1 MKIRDRIVE
10 LVRVPASELLPNPK
24 NWRTHPTA
32 QADALKGV
40 LAEVGIADAVIA
52 RRLEDGQLMLLD
64 GHLRTETLGD
74 QLVPVLVL
82 DVDEVEGDKILAT
95 LDPLA
100 ALAETNA
107 ANLDALLRN
116 VDTGNEALSQML
128 ADLADEAGLY
138 SVDEAPAPEL
148 ADGDR
153 EPFRQ
158 MTFTVHDTQ
167 HDRIEEAMCKA
178 KADGGNASDV
188 NENTNGNALAFIC
201 GAYLDG

>member
-10 LVRVPASELLPNPK
+10 LVRVPASELVPNPK

-82 DVDEVEGDKILAT
+82 DVDEAEGDKILAT

-128 ADLADEAGLY
+128 ADLADAAGLY
-138 SVDEAPAPEL
+138 QNEAKDAPEEFPEVDEN
-148 ADGDR
+148 
-153 EPFRQ
+153 
-158 MTFTVHDTQ
+158 
-167 HDRIEEAMCKA
+167 IETEHECPK
-178 KADGGNASDV
+178 
-188 NENTNGNALAFIC
+188 C
-201 GAYLDG
+201 GYRWS

>member
-1 MKIRDRIVE
+1 MPGVLPCEGPEERDHMKIRDRIVE

-24 NWRTHPTA
+24 NWRTHPVA

-52 RRLEDGQLMLLD
+52 RRLADGSLMLLD

-74 QLVPVLVL
+74 QMVPVLVL
-82 DVDEVEGDKILAT
+82 DVDEAEGDKILAT

-107 ANLDALLRN
+107 ANLDALLRG

-138 SVDEAPAPEL
+138 QTEAVDVPSDAS
-148 ADGDR
+148 
-153 EPFRQ
+153 
-158 MTFTVHDTQ
+158 
-167 HDRIEEAMCKA
+167 
-178 KADGGNASDV
+178 GGGGSEINCPKC
-188 NENTNGNALAFIC
+188 GHAF
-201 GAYLDG
+201 AA

>member
-1 MKIRDRIVE
+1 MKIRDRIIE
-10 LVRVPASELLPNPK
+10 LVRVPASELVPNPK
-24 NWRTHPTA
+24 NWRTHPQA

-74 QLVPVLVL
+74 QMVPVLVL
-82 DVDEVEGDKILAT
+82 DVNEAEGDKILAT

-107 ANLDALLRN
+107 ANLDALLRGI
-116 VDTGNEALSQML
+116 DTGSEALSKML

-138 SVDEAPAPEL
+138 QVDEVPAPEL

-158 MTFTVHDTQ
+158 ITFTVHDSQ
-167 HDRIEEAMCKA
+167 HDRIEEAISKA
-178 KADGGNASDV
+178 KAGGGHASDV

-201 GAYLDG
+201 GAFLDG

>member
-10 LVRVPASELLPNPK
+10 LVRVPASELVPNPK

-100 ALAETNA
+100 ALAGSNRVK
-107 ANLDALLRN
+107 LDEILREI
-116 VDTGNEALSQML
+116 DTSSEAVSEML
-128 ADLADEAGLY
+128 ADLAKNAGLY
-138 SVDEAPAPEL
+138 GTEEANDDVASTDA
-148 ADGDR
+148 ADVGFSIGEVR
-153 EPFRQ
+153 
-158 MTFTVHDTQ
+158 FTVSKEDYDAWLEDARQ
-167 HDRIEEAMCKA
+167 AAGFDQQSLEAEFKSRLRIP
-178 KADGGNASDV
+178 S
-188 NENTNGNALAFIC
+188 
-201 GAYLDG
+201 

>member
-1 MKIRDRIVE
+1 MKSRDRIVE

-64 GHLRTETLGD
+64 GHLRAETLGD
-74 QLVPVLVL
+74 QRVPVLVL
-82 DVDEVEGDKILAT
+82 DVDEAEGDKILAT

-128 ADLADEAGLY
+128 ADLAEDGGVTPPDEEDGQHAALKTGW
-138 SVDEAPAPEL
+138 EL
-148 ADGDR
+148 VVTCSN
-153 EPFRQ
+153 E
-158 MTFTVHDTQ
+158 DTQ
-167 HDRIEEAMCKA
+167 RELFDRLTLEGMTCR
-178 KADGGNASDV
+178 V
-188 NENTNGNALAFIC
+188 LT
-201 GAYLDG
+201 Y

>member
-1 MKIRDRIVE
+1 MKIRDRIVA

-82 DVDEVEGDKILAT
+82 DVDEAEGDKILAT

-167 HDRIEEAMCKA
+167 HDRIEEAMSKA
-178 KADGGNASDV
+178 KADGGHASDV

>member
-1 MKIRDRIVE
+1 MREGVLPVIPGFYEARRGLVLLRRVLPWQGPQERNYMKIRDRIVE
-10 LVRVPASELLPNPK
+10 LVRVPASELVPNPK

-52 RRLEDGQLMLLD
+52 RRLKDGQLMLID

-82 DVDEVEGDKILAT
+82 DVDEAEGDKILAT

-128 ADLADEAGLY
+128 TDLADKAGLY
-138 SVDEAPAPEL
+138 QNEAKDAPEEFPEVDEN
-148 ADGDR
+148 
-153 EPFRQ
+153 
-158 MTFTVHDTQ
+158 
-167 HDRIEEAMCKA
+167 IETEHECPK
-178 KADGGNASDV
+178 
-188 NENTNGNALAFIC
+188 C
-201 GAYLDG
+201 GYRWS

>member
-24 NWRTHPTA
+24 NWRTHPVA

-52 RRLEDGQLMLLD
+52 RRLADGQLMLLD

-82 DVDEVEGDKILAT
+82 DVNEAEGDKILAT

-107 ANLDALLRN
+107 ANLDALLRGI
-116 VDTGNEALSQML
+116 DTGSEALSQML
-128 ADLADEAGLY
+128 ADLAEAAGIIPPDFDPATADDQSRLDE
-138 SVDEAPAPEL
+138 
-148 ADGDR
+148 
-153 EPFRQ
+153 
-158 MTFTVHDTQ
+158 
-167 HDRIEEAMCKA
+167 KA
-178 KADGGNASDV
+178 KV
-188 NENTNGNALAFIC
+188 TCPEC
-201 GAYLDG
+201 GHEFTA

>member
-1 MKIRDRIVE
+1 MKVRDRIVE

-52 RRLEDGQLMLLD
+52 RRLEDGQLMLID

-82 DVDEVEGDKILAT
+82 DVDESEGDKILAT

-100 ALAETNA
+100 ALAEINA

-128 ADLADEAGLY
+128 ADLAGRSDEPDDSEKEIV
-138 SVDEAPAPEL
+138 SVDVRGPPEMAWVL
-148 ADGDR
+148 IGVPVVKYGLIQ
-153 EPFRQ
+153 EHF
-158 MTFTVHDTQ
+158 
-167 HDRIEEAMCKA
+167 DRIAELDSITFLSTAN
-178 KADGGNASDV
+178 DTRH
-188 NENTNGNALAFIC
+188 EN
-201 GAYLDG
+201 